1 MYESRRSVSYS
12 HAERRIAS
20 PNQTGTCLFSF
31 LSHIA
36 ESACVCVLVFARVRL
51 LVSFVLHSSSPSY
64 TQCRPPY
71 LSSSLFFFSSHL
83 PFHTFFFSSFFFF
96 CVFLFSPIARVNL
109 FATGSIARFLRLWT
123 SCDQNFAFLSV
134 RDVGIVLE
142 K

>member
-36 ESACVCVLVFARVRL
+36 ESACVCVCVLVFARVRL

-71 LSSSLFFFSSHL
+71 LSSSLFFFLLICRSTH
-83 PFHTFFFSSFFFF
+83 SSFLRFF

-134 RDVGIVLE
+134 RDVGIVL
-142 K
+142 KK